1 MSGQKITQKNT
12 QETTQGKSR
21 FNMKEAALEVTGI
34 VFAVLLALW
43 LESWRDNMELQQRA
57 DAARERIR
65 LEIVANRLELVDSIS
80 QNEGNMKAITAAIR
94 ARGGVEGAGPL
105 IDKIGPYLAISSS
118 ALSDSAWT
126 SAKVTEVLA
135 RMPADEVTVLAGLY
149 DTQGY
154 YRDYAR
160 FFMRQYTDLTIDI
173 QQDEQAAEKAARKFV
188 QHLALLNSIGQQLV
202 AAYDEYL
209 PPSGVPAAD

>member
-1 MSGQKITQKNT
+1 MSGQRK
-12 QETTQGKSR
+12 TQGKPG

-43 LESWRDNMELQQRA
+43 LESWRDDMELQQRA
-57 DAARERIR
+57 DDARERIR
-65 LEIVANRLELVDSIS
+65 LEIVANRLELVDSIE
-80 QNEGNMKAITAAIR
+80 QNDSNMKAITAAIR
-94 ARGGVEGAGPL
+94 ARGGDEGAAPL
-105 IDKIGPYLAISSS
+105 IDTIGPYLAISSS
-118 ALSDSAWT
+118 SLSDSAWT

-135 RMPADEVTVLAGLY
+135 RMPADEVMNFAGVY

-154 YRDYAR
+154 YRDYAH

-173 QQDEQAAEKAARKFV
+173 QQDELAAEKAARKFV
-188 QHLALLNSIGQQLV
+188 QHLALLNSIGRQLV

-209 PPSGVPAAD
+209 PPSVEPSAG